1 MFKGQ
6 NTNVITKSRFS
17 ACMFFS
23 KTIKLKIHRHMLS
36 GVFLIY
42 KDGTVP
48 VIFSNCK
55 TVTDAW
61 NPSQRAKDKY
71 IL

>member
-1 MFKGQ
+1 MFKCLKVKTLMLLQ
-6 NTNVITKSRFS
+6 NHVLVPV
-17 ACMFFS
+17 CFFS

-48 VIFSNCK
+48 VVFSNCK
-55 TVTDAW
+55 TVTDA
-61 NPSQRAKDKY
+61 
-71 IL
+71 